1 MGHGVGGG
9 AEDGDGRLRVGH
21 VEQPLCRALN
31 CRLGVWERAGDRV

>member
-1 MGHGVGGG
+1 MGHRVGGG